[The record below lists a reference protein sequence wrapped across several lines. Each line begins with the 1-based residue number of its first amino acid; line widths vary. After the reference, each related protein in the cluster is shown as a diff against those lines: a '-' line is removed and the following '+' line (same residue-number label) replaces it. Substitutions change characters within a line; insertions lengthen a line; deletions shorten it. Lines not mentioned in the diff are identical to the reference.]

1 MLYQGRVSLRV
12 PSHVLSWP
20 VEWPSFLRDNIAPRC
35 AKGSNNQG
43 SVCESVWTAT
53 HSRWLSNA
61 AEWLVAKPV
70 VVLLIVL
77 TAMLVRWIIYRFVNS
92 IAGMGNGDDGADD
105 KPRKRKPRILRPLR
119 EKAESALLSSG
130 LMTERRA
137 ARASTL
143 GSVLRSLTSIVIF
156 VVAGSAILGQYDID
170 LAPLVASAGIAGVA
184 LGFGAQSLVRDY
196 LSGIF
201 MILEDQYGVGDSV
214 DLGSASG
221 TVENVG
227 LRVTTIRDVRGVVWY
242 IRNGEIL
249 RVGNKSQG
257 WAQVV
262 IDVPLPF
269 GTDLAK
275 AEEVLNEAVSTI
287 TEDEDFK
294 DDLLAPPEVL
304 GVEQLTASGL
314 MLRVTVRT
322 TNASQW
328 RVGRELRARMTAEL
342 DRAGIASG
350 NTPAPATPA

>member
-1 MLYQGRVSLRV
+1 MRYERRVSLRV
-12 PSHVLSWP
+12 PDLIPTWAD
-20 VEWPSFLRDNIAPRC
+20 EWPSFIRDDVKPSC
-35 AKGSNNQG
+35 AKGTSADG
-43 SVCESVWTAT
+43 SVCGWVWDQTG
-53 HSRWLSNA
+53 SRWLSNA

-70 VVLLIVL
+70 LVLLIIL
-77 TAMLVRWIIYRFVNS
+77 TAMVVRWAIYRFINGLTS
-92 IAGMGNGDDGADD
+92 GRNGDEPADG
-105 KPRKRKPRILRPLR
+105 KPRRKPRILRPFR
-119 EKAESALLSSG
+119 EKASSALLATG
-130 LMTERRA
+130 LMSERRA

-143 GSVLRSLTSIVIF
+143 GSVLRSLTSIIVF
-156 VVAGSAILGQYDID
+156 VTAGSTVLGQFDID

-214 DLGSASG
+214 DLGTASG

-262 IDVPLPF
+262 IDVPMPF
-269 GTDLAK
+269 GTDLAR
-275 AEEVLNEAVSTI
+275 AEEVLTEAAATL
-287 TEDEDFK
+287 TEDENYK

-304 GVEQLTASGL
+304 GVEQMTATGM

-322 TNASQW
+322 TNAAQW
-328 RVGRELRARMTAEL
+328 RVGRELRARISAEL
-342 DRAGIASG
+342 DKAGIISG
-350 NTPAPATPA
+350 ITTPPTPVP

>member
-1 MLYQGRVSLRV
+1 VSYRV
-12 PSHVLSWP
+12 PALIPSWFQ
-20 VEWPSFLRDNIAPRC
+20 EWPSFIRDDVTPRC
-35 AKGSNNQG
+35 AKGTASEG
-43 SVCESVWTAT
+43 SVCQWVWSSTK
-53 HSRWLSNA
+53 SRWLSNA

-70 VVLLIVL
+70 IVLLIVL
-77 TAMLVRWIIYRFVNS
+77 AALLVRWVIYRFIASITMAGNS
-92 IAGMGNGDDGADD
+92 DDAAPDG
-105 KPRKRKPRILRPLR
+105 KPRRKPRILRPLR
-119 EKAESALLSSG
+119 EKAESALLNSG
-130 LMTERRA
+130 LMSERRA

-143 GSVLRSLTSIVIF
+143 GSVLRSVTSILVF
-156 VVAGSAILGQYDID
+156 VVAGSAVLGQFDIN

-214 DLGSASG
+214 DLGTASG

-227 LRVTTIRDVRGVVWY
+227 LRITTVRDVRGVVWY

-269 GTDLAK
+269 GTDLPK
-275 AEEVLNEAVSTI
+275 AEAVLAEAAATL

-294 DDLLAPPEVL
+294 DDLLAPPAVL
-304 GVEQLTASGL
+304 GVEQMTTTGL
-314 MLRVTVRT
+314 MLRVIVRT
-322 TNASQW
+322 TNAGQW
-328 RVGRELRARMTAEL
+328 RVARELRARISAEL
-342 DRAGIASG
+342 DKAGIISG
-350 NTPAPATPA
+350 ITPPATA